1 MTSSP
6 PVAPSVL
13 VVDDEDGIRELVAF
27 ALRRAGF
34 EVIQAANGQAA
45 LDLVGTVPVAM
56 VVLDMGMPEMSGT
69 YVVQALRA
77 QPETATLP
85 VLLMTGSGDEMSVIE
100 GLAAGADDF
109 LFKPV
114 RLDELVARINAHLR
128 RDVAWSVVLEERTA
142 QIARQRA
149 LIADTLR
156 GLRPGDTPEAT
167 AQAICRQ
174 VIRLSGVTAAE
185 ILIFELDGR
194 AMPIGFTLAGA
205 PDPPLRRMP
214 AERSE
219 HLRSRAAEG
228 PWIEPWI
235 PHRGHPYNEV
245 LTGLGPHLM
254 ACAPVR
260 SSNLLIGLLVID
272 AAESIDER
280 ALTESLPG
288 LVEFADLAAA
298 LIGRDVA
305 ERTEANVAREH
316 IQAIIA
322 NTAFESVF
330 QPIVD
335 LVKDA
340 VIGYEGLTRFADGV
354 NPEVRFA
361 EAMAVGLGPEL
372 EAATLKA
379 SLAAAAALP
388 KTASLNLNVS
398 PALIMARQ
406 PLQQLVRGAGR
417 PIVLEVTEHAQIADY
432 EAFRA
437 SFATLRP
444 KVELAV
450 DDAGAGFASLRHILE
465 LRPAFVK
472 LDRSLIAGLESDE
485 ARQAMIVGLRHFA
498 RSVGCRLIAE
508 GIETE
513 AELEV
518 LRSLEIAL
526 AQGFLLGRPQ
536 PVADHLGDG
545 GMLSP
550 RA

>member
-1 MTSSP
+1 MTTEP
-6 PVAPSVL
+6 LAPAPVL
-13 VVDDEDGIRELVAF
+13 VVDDEDRIRELVAF

-34 EVIQAANGQAA
+34 EVLEAANGQAA
-45 LDLVGTVPVAM
+45 LDIVKASPVAM

-69 YVVQALRA
+69 AVVKALRA
-77 QPETATLP
+77 NPETATLP

-109 LFKPV
+109 LLKPV

-174 VIRLSGVTAAE
+174 VIRMTGVTAAQ
-185 ILIFELDGR
+185 IFIFELDGR
-194 AMPIGFTLAGA
+194 AMPLGFTLAGA
-205 PDPPLRRMP
+205 ADPPLRRLP
-214 AERSE
+214 ADRSE
-219 HLRSRAAEG
+219 HIRGRAAQG
-228 PWIEPWI
+228 PWIEPWT
-235 PHRGHPYNEV
+235 PRRGHPYNDL
-245 LTGLGPHLM
+245 LTRLGSHLV
-254 ACAPVR
+254 AYAPVR
-260 SSNLLIGLLVID
+260 FNTQLIGLLVID
-272 AAESIDER
+272 AAETIDER
-280 ALTESLPG
+280 TLAESLPA
-288 LVEFADLAAA
+288 LVEFADVAAA

-305 ERTEANVAREH
+305 ERTEASVAREH

-322 NTAFESVF
+322 NAAFEPVF

-335 LVKDA
+335 LETNA
-340 VIGYEGLTRFADGV
+340 VVGYEALTRFPDGV
-354 NPEVRFA
+354 SPDQRFA
-361 EAMAVGLGPEL
+361 EATAIGLGPEL
-372 EAATLKA
+372 EAATMKA
-379 SLAAAAALP
+379 SLSAATGLSASAA
-388 KTASLNLNVS
+388 LNLNVS
-398 PALIMARQ
+398 PAMITARQ
-406 PLQQLVRGAGR
+406 SLQQLLRGAGR
-417 PIVLEVTEHAQIADY
+417 QIVLEVTEHAEIADY

-437 SFATLRP
+437 SFGKLRP
-444 KVELAV
+444 RMELAV

-465 LRPAFVK
+465 LRPAYVK

-513 AELEV
+513 AELDV
-518 LRSLEIAL
+518 LRSLEIQL
-526 AQGFLLGRPQ
+526 AQGFLLGRPL
-536 PVADHLGDG
+536 PVAEQLTDG
-545 GMLSP
+545 QLRPGS
-550 RA
+550 

>member
-1 MTSSP
+1 MTTSP
-6 PVAPSVL
+6 LGAGSVL
-13 VVDDEDGIRELVAF
+13 VVDDEDGVRGLVSF

-34 EVIQAANGQAA
+34 DVTEASNGQEA
-45 LDLVGTVPVAM
+45 LDIVRTTPVDM
-56 VVLDMGMPEMSGT
+56 VVLDMGMPKMSGT

-109 LFKPV
+109 LLKPV

-128 RDVAWSVVLEERTA
+128 RGVAWSLVLEERTA
-142 QIARQRA
+142 QIAHQRA

-174 VIRLSGVTAAE
+174 VIRLSGVTAAQ
-185 ILIFELDGR
+185 IFIFELDGR
-194 AMPIGFTLAGA
+194 AMPIGFTVAGGA
-205 PDPPLRRMP
+205 DPPLERLP
-214 AERSE
+214 AERSQ
-219 HLRSRAAEG
+219 HLRGRAAEG

-235 PHRGHPYNEV
+235 PRSWHPYNDL
-245 LTGLGPHLM
+245 LTRLGPHLV
-254 ACAPVR
+254 AYAPVR
-260 SSNLLIGLLVID
+260 SSTTLIGLLVID
-272 AAESIDER
+272 AAESVNESS
-280 ALTESLPG
+280 LTESLPA

-305 ERTEANVAREH
+305 ERTQASVAREH
-316 IQAIIA
+316 ILAIIENA
-322 NTAFESVF
+322 AFESVF
-330 QPIVD
+330 QPIID
-335 LVKDA
+335 LRNDA
-340 VIGYEGLTRFADGV
+340 VIGYEGLTRFTDGV

-361 EAMAVGLGPEL
+361 EATAIGLGPEL

-379 SLAAAAALP
+379 SLAAAATLP
-388 KTASLNLNVS
+388 GDASINLNVS
-398 PALIMARQ
+398 PAMIIARQ
-406 PLQQLVRGAGR
+406 QLQDLVHSAGR

-432 EAFRA
+432 ESFRGSLA
-437 SFATLRP
+437 ALRP
-444 KVELAV
+444 AMQLAV

-508 GIETE
+508 GVETE

-518 LRSLEIAL
+518 LQRLEIGL
-526 AQGFLLGRPQ
+526 AQGFLLGRPG
-536 PVADHLGDG
+536 PAADQI
-545 GMLSP
+545 
-550 RA
+550 RQ

>member
-1 MTSSP
+1 MTTSP
-6 PVAPSVL
+6 LGPAPVL
-13 VVDDEDGIRELVAF
+13 VVDDDDGIRELVGF

-34 EVIQAANGQAA
+34 DVIEASNGQAA
-45 LDLVGTVPVAM
+45 LDLVRTVPVGM
-56 VVLDMGMPEMSGT
+56 MVLDMGMPGMSGT

-109 LFKPV
+109 LLKPV

-128 RDVAWSVVLEERTA
+128 RDMAWSQVIEERTA

-149 LIADTLR
+149 LIAETLR

-174 VIRLSGVTAAE
+174 VIRLAGVTAAQ
-185 ILIFELDGR
+185 IFIFELDGR
-194 AMPIGFTLAGA
+194 AMPIGFTLAGGA
-205 PDPPLRRMP
+205 DPPLERLP
-214 AERSE
+214 AERSR
-219 HLRSRAAEG
+219 HLRGRATEG

-235 PHRGHPYNEV
+235 PQLGHPYNDL
-245 LTGLGPHLM
+245 LTRLGSHLV
-254 ACAPVR
+254 AYAPVR
-260 SSNLLIGLLVID
+260 SNTQLIGLLVID
-272 AAESIDER
+272 AAESVDER
-280 ALTESLPG
+280 ALTESLPA

-298 LIGRDVA
+298 LVGRDVA
-305 ERTEANVAREH
+305 ERTEASVAREH
-316 IQAIIA
+316 IQDIIA
-322 NTAFESVF
+322 NAAFESVF

-335 LVKDA
+335 LENNA
-340 VIGYEGLTRFADGV
+340 VIGYEGLTRFTDGV
-354 NPEVRFA
+354 SPEVRFA
-361 EAMAVGLGPEL
+361 EATTVGLGQEL

-379 SLAAAAALP
+379 CLIAAASLP
-388 KTASLNLNVS
+388 VDATLNLNVS
-398 PALIMARQ
+398 PALITRRQ
-406 PLQQLVRGAGR
+406 PLQDLVQGAGR

-432 EAFRA
+432 EAFRT
-437 SFATLRP
+437 SFAMLSP
-444 KVELAV
+444 KMELAV

-498 RSVGCRLIAE
+498 RSVGCLLIAE

-513 AELEV
+513 AEFEV
-518 LRSLEIAL
+518 LRTLEIRL
-526 AQGFLLGRPQ
+526 AQGFLLGRPG
-536 PVADHLGDG
+536 PAADYASH
-545 GMLSP
+545 
-550 RA
+550 

>member
-1 MTSSP
+1 MTTTSIGP
-6 PVAPSVL
+6 APVL
-13 VVDDEDGIRELVAF
+13 VVDDENGIRELVAF

-34 EVIQAANGQAA
+34 AVIEASSGQAA
-45 LDLVGTVPVAM
+45 LDIVKTSPVAM
-56 VVLDMGMPEMSGT
+56 VVLDMGMPEVSGT

-77 QPETATLP
+77 NPETATLP

-109 LFKPV
+109 LLKPI

-128 RDVAWSVVLEERTA
+128 KDVAWSVVLEERTA

-167 AQAICRQ
+167 AQAVCRQ
-174 VIRLSGVTAAE
+174 VIRLAGVTAAQ
-185 ILIFELDGR
+185 IFIFEVDGR

-205 PDPPLRRMP
+205 ADPPLRRLP
-214 AERSE
+214 AERSQ
-219 HLRSRAAEG
+219 HIRGRATEG
-228 PWIEPWI
+228 PWIEPWT
-235 PHRGHPYNEV
+235 PRRGHPYNDL
-245 LTGLGPHLM
+245 LTRLGSHLV
-254 ACAPVR
+254 AYAPVR
-260 SSNLLIGLLVID
+260 FNAQLIGLLVID
-272 AAESIDER
+272 AAETVDER
-280 ALTESLPG
+280 SLTESLPA
-288 LVEFADLAAA
+288 LVEFADVAAA

-305 ERTEANVAREH
+305 ERTEASVAREH

-322 NTAFESVF
+322 SSAYEPVF

-335 LVKDA
+335 LGTDA
-340 VIGYEGLTRFADGV
+340 VIGYEALTRFADDV
-354 NPEVRFA
+354 SPDQRFA
-361 EAMAVGLGPEL
+361 EATAIGLGPEL

-379 SLAAAAALP
+379 SLSAAAELPESAA
-388 KTASLNLNVS
+388 LNLNVS
-398 PALIMARQ
+398 PAMIMARQ
-406 PLQQLVRGAGR
+406 SLQQLLRGAGR
-417 PIVLEVTEHAQIADY
+417 PIVLEVTEHAEIADY

-437 SFATLRP
+437 SFSKLRP
-444 KVELAV
+444 RMELAV

-465 LRPAFVK
+465 LRPAYVK

-513 AELEV
+513 AELDV
-518 LRSLEIAL
+518 LRSLEIQL
-526 AQGFLLGRPQ
+526 AQGFLLGRPLS
-536 PVADHLGDG
+536 VAEQLTNGLRPG
-545 GMLSP
+545 S
-550 RA
+550 

>member
-1 MTSSP
+1 MAAMGP
-6 PVAPSVL
+6 APVL
-13 VVDDEDGIRELVAF
+13 VVDDDDGIRELVGF

-34 EVIQAANGQAA
+34 DVVEAASGQAA
-45 LDLVGTVPVAM
+45 LDVVNTSPVAM
-56 VVLDMGMPEMSGT
+56 LVLDMGMPEMSGT

-77 QPETATLP
+77 NPETATLP

-109 LFKPV
+109 LLKPV

-174 VIRLSGVTAAE
+174 VIRLAGVTAAQ
-185 ILIFELDGR
+185 IFIFELDGR

-205 PDPPLRRMP
+205 ADPPLRRLP
-214 AERSE
+214 SERSQ
-219 HLRSRAAEG
+219 HLRGRAAEG
-228 PWIEPWI
+228 PWIEPWT
-235 PHRGHPYNEV
+235 PRRGHPYNDL
-245 LTGLGPHLM
+245 LTRLGSHLV
-254 ACAPVR
+254 AYAPVR
-260 SSNLLIGLLVID
+260 SNTQLIGLLVID
-272 AAESIDER
+272 AAETVDER
-280 ALTESLPG
+280 SLTESLPA
-288 LVEFADLAAA
+288 LVEFADVAAA

-305 ERTEANVAREH
+305 ERTEASTAREH
-316 IQAIIA
+316 IRAIIA
-322 NTAFESVF
+322 NAEFESVF

-335 LVKDA
+335 LGTDA
-340 VIGYEGLTRFADGV
+340 AIGYEALTRFADGV
-354 NPEVRFA
+354 SPEQRFA
-361 EAMAVGLGPEL
+361 EATAVGLGPEL
-372 EAATLKA
+372 EAATMKA
-379 SLAAAAALP
+379 SLGAAAELPSSAAL
-388 KTASLNLNVS
+388 NINVS
-398 PALIMARQ
+398 PAMIMARQ
-406 PLQQLVRGAGR
+406 PLQQLLRDAGR
-417 PIVLEVTEHAQIADY
+417 PIVLEVTEHAEIADY
-432 EAFRA
+432 EAFRS
-437 SFATLRP
+437 SFGKLRP
-444 KVELAV
+444 KMELAV

-472 LDRSLIAGLESDE
+472 LDRSLIGGMESDE

-518 LRSLEIAL
+518 LRTLEIRL
-526 AQGFLLGRPQ
+526 AQGFLLGRPL
-536 PVADHLGDG
+536 PADQASDG
-545 GMLSP
+545 G
-550 RA
+550 RAQA

>member
-1 MTSSP
+1 MTTSP
-6 PVAPSVL
+6 LGPAPVL
-13 VVDDEDGIRELVAF
+13 VVDDDRGSRDLVSF

-34 EVIQAANGQAA
+34 DVLDAPSGQAA
-45 LDLVGTVPVAM
+45 LDIVRNEAVALI
-56 VVLDMGMPEMSGT
+56 VLDMGMPGMSGAE
-69 YVVQALRA
+69 VVQALRS

-85 VLLMTGSGDEMSVIE
+85 VLLMTGSGDENSVIE

-109 LFKPV
+109 LLKPV
-114 RLDELVARINAHLR
+114 RLDELVARISAHLR
-128 RDVAWSVVLEERTA
+128 RDVAWSRVLELHTA

-174 VIRLSGVTAAE
+174 VVRLSGVTAAQ
-185 ILIFELDGR
+185 IFIFELDGR
-194 AMPIGFTLAGA
+194 AMPIGFTLSGA
-205 PDPPLRRMP
+205 PDPPLRRLP
-214 AERSE
+214 SDRSE
-219 HLRSRAAEG
+219 HLRGRAAEG
-228 PWIEPWI
+228 PWIEPWV
-235 PHRGHPYNEV
+235 PRRWHPYND
-245 LTGLGPHLM
+245 LLNGLGPHLI
-254 ACAPVR
+254 AYGPVR
-260 SSNLLIGLLVID
+260 SNTELIGLLVID

-280 ALTESLPG
+280 ALAESLPA

-305 ERTEANVAREH
+305 ERTEASVAREH

-322 NTAFESVF
+322 NAAFESVF

-335 LVKDA
+335 LENGA
-340 VIGYEGLTRFADGV
+340 VIGYEGLTRFNDGV
-354 NPEVRFA
+354 SPEVRFA
-361 EAMAVGLGPEL
+361 EATAIGLGPEL
-372 EAATLKA
+372 EAATLRA
-379 SLAAAAALP
+379 SLTAAKSLP
-388 KTASLNLNVS
+388 GSASLNLNVS
-398 PALIMARQ
+398 PALIMERQ
-406 PLQQLVRGAGR
+406 PLQQLVRDAGR

-437 SFATLRP
+437 SFATLHP
-444 KVELAV
+444 KMELAV

-485 ARQAMIVGLRHFA
+485 ARQAMIVGLGHFA

-518 LRSLEIAL
+518 LRTLEIRL
-526 AQGFLLGRPQ
+526 AQGFLLGRPG
-536 PVADHLGDG
+536 PVADHVSEDG
-545 GMLSP
+545 KLS
-550 RA
+550 AGG